1 MPRQDDSN
9 WGKVASVGLE
19 VAVGVGLGVAV
30 GYWIDK
36 KFNSSPWG
44 MLIGSAIGFAAGMYL
59 LFKDVMRANK
69 D

>member
-1 MPRQDDSN
+1 MAKQDDSG
-9 WGKVASVGLE
+9 WGKMASAGLE

-36 KFNSSPWG
+36 RCHSDPWG
-44 MLIGSAIGFAAGMYL
+44 ILIGAGLGFTAGMYL
-59 LFKDVMRANK
+59 LFKDAIKANK